1 MKRLL
6 ISHIADED
14 GITPVIL
21 AKLVYK
27 NIDILLLNPKEV
39 DSAVLE
45 NIDNYDSIHIV
56 DLNVSSAFAQKIDE
70 NQNWKKKIKVFD
82 HHKSELALNKYE
94 FITVIDDGEN
104 QKESGTSI
112 YYKYLLSISDNEVL
126 HKQVTKQFVNQV
138 RLVDTYDFKTKEDE
152 KSKDLDYIFAILGY
166 EKYITYFDNYI
177 KNNDTFSYGSNEELL
192 ISLEKDKVKKYVSD
206 KEKEM
211 FIVNLDNHLAGLV
224 FAENYRTQVGNMLLQ
239 MHPELDFMVVVNVSR
254 SISYR
259 ANGKADLTVI
269 TNKYNGG
276 GHKNSGG
283 SPLPEN
289 LKETI
294 AKIIFPDIKFENKNL
309 TNYKKSL

>member
-39 DSAVLE
+39 DENVIE

-56 DLNVSSAFAQKIDE
+56 DLNVSSALAKQINE
-70 NQNWKKKIKVFD
+70 NQDWKEKIKVFD
-82 HHKSELALNKYE
+82 HHKSELALNKYD
-94 FITVIDDGEN
+94 FITVIDESEN

-112 YYKYLLSISDNEVL
+112 YYNYLLSISDNEVL

-152 KSKDLDYIFAILGY
+152 KSKDLDYIFALLGY
-166 EKYITYFDNYI
+166 KKYINYFDNYI
-177 KNNDTFSYGSNEELL
+177 KTNETFLYGPNEELL
-192 ISLEKDKVKKYVSD
+192 INLEKDKVKNYI
-206 KEKEM
+206 KEKAEEM
-211 FIVNLDNHLAGLV
+211 YIVSLDNHQAGLV
-224 FAENYRTQVGNMLLQ
+224 FAENYRTQVGNTLLQ
-239 MHPELDFMVVVNVSR
+239 MHPGLDFMVVINVSR

-309 TNYKKSL
+309 TNYKKSI